1 MRVLVAGALANTP
14 LNGGEAWVRLSWV
27 LGLQALGLDVFF
39 VEQIDP
45 ARLTNAA
52 GCPASFEASI
62 NRAYFAETI
71 ERFGLAS
78 RACLICGDGEE
89 VCGLPYADLLDAAA
103 DADLLVNISGHLR
116 LPAVLSRVRRRAY
129 VDIDPGFTQFWNEA
143 GLLPL
148 DGHDVY
154 FTIGENIGRP
164 DCGIPT
170 CGLEWRK
177 VRQPVVLDE
186 WPASPPP
193 DWACFTTVARWRGSF
208 GRIEFGGRTFGQKA
222 HEFRRFAA
230 LPALSGERFEIALDI
245 HPADEADRVM
255 LDRAGWRLSDPRA
268 AAATPDRFRSYVQHS
283 AAEFSVAQGIYV
295 ETSSGWFSD
304 RTTRYLASG
313 RPALVQDTGFTRT
326 LPVGEGLLAF
336 CTPLE
341 ASDGA
346 RRIMRDYDRH
356 ARAAAQIARELFAA
370 AVVLPRFLEDAGAGE
385 R

>member
-27 LGLQALGLDVFF
+27 LGLQALGLDVYFI
-39 VEQIDP
+39 EQIDP
-45 ARLTNAA
+45 ERLTDAC
-52 GCPASFEASI
+52 GRETSFDASV

-71 ERFGLAS
+71 ERFGLTS
-78 RACLICGDGEE
+78 RACLICGDGEAT
-89 VCGLPYADLLDAAA
+89 CGLPYSDLLDAVA

-129 VDIDPGFTQFWNEA
+129 VDIDPGFTQFWHAA

-154 FTIGENIGRP
+154 FTIGGNIGRS
-164 DCGIPT
+164 DCCIPT
-170 CGLEWRK
+170 CGIEWRT

-186 WPASPPP
+186 WPPTSAPE
-193 DWACFTTVARWRGSF
+193 AGAFTTIARWRGF
-208 GRIEFGGRTFGQKA
+208 GRVQFNGWTYGQKA

-230 LPALSGERFEIALDI
+230 LPSLSGERFEIALDI

-255 LDRAGWRLSDPRA
+255 LDRAGWRLADPRLV
-268 AAATPDRFRSYVQHS
+268 AATPDSFRTYVRHS

-295 ETSSGWFSD
+295 ETNSGWFSD

-336 CTPLE
+336 STPLE

-356 ARAAAQIARELFAA
+356 ARAAVQIAREVFASD
-370 AVVLPRFLEDAGAGE
+370 VVLPRFLEEAGAGE